1 MTYIKNKLK
10 RNWLIKK
17 IRKKK
22 WIKYSRRMMFSQKQ
36 INKIIEDPNLLEKT
50 IKNHIN
56 CNTHV
61 SKDIL
66 EELDVILS
74 KSYLDD
80 IHSDKY
86 HELKLDMLFWYFAYG
101 FSFNEYLCYQFIDK
115 DPIYRS
121 KFSSDRDSVY
131 INYEFNDIEEMQI
144 FNDKMLTYEIY
155 KKYFRRE
162 AISLQYKNDLSKF
175 KEFIQKNK
183 KFVKKEV
190 DKACGESVELIDT
203 SLCEYDVNLFNNL
216 ISNGKVI
223 LEELIYQGNET
234 AIFNGS
240 SVNTIRC
247 ITININGKIEMPYF
261 FMKIGRKGKFVDNGG
276 AGGIL
281 VGIDPKDGYLCTDGV
296 DEYGHRYKKHPD
308 SGVTFKGYQLPDW
321 DKLVD
326 LCSEMAQISPK
337 VRMIGWD
344 LAYTSESEWIMVEG
358 NSSTEFIGPQ
368 STSLNGV
375 RANISELLNR
385 VKN

>member
-10 RNWLIKK
+10 SNWLIKK

-22 WIKYSRRMMFSQKQ
+22 RIKYSKRMMFSQKQ
-36 INKIIEDPNLLEKT
+36 VNKITNNPNLLEQI
-50 IKNHIN
+50 IKDHIESN
-56 CNTHV
+56 KYV
-61 SKDIL
+61 SKNIL

-74 KSYLDD
+74 KSYLND
-80 IHSDKY
+80 IKGKKY
-86 HELKLDMLFWYFAYG
+86 YDLKIDMLLCFFEYG
-101 FSFNEYLCYQFIDK
+101 FSFNEYLCYEFIDK
-115 DPIYRS
+115 NHTYRRQ
-121 KFSSDRDSVY
+121 FCSDRDSVF
-131 INYEFNDIEEMQI
+131 INYQFNDIENMQV
-144 FNDKMLTYEIY
+144 FNDKVLTYKIY
-155 KKYFRRE
+155 KKFFKRE
-162 AISLQYKNDLSKF
+162 AIYLQCKDDFFKF
-175 KEFIQKNK
+175 KEFIQRNE

-190 DKACGESVELIDT
+190 DKSCGESVELIDT
-203 SLCEYDVNLFNNL
+203 SIYEDDLKLFDML

-234 AIFNGS
+234 AIFNES

-247 ITININGKIEMPYF
+247 ITVNINGNIKMPYF

-281 VGIDPKDGYLCTDGV
+281 VGIDPKDGRLCTDGV
-296 DEYGHRYKKHPD
+296 DEYGHRYEKHPD

-326 LCSEMAQISPK
+326 LCREMAVMSPK

-344 LAYTSESEWIMVEG
+344 LAYTSESDWIMVEG

-368 STSLNGV
+368 STFLNGIRTDV
-375 RANISELLNR
+375 SELLKMIR
-385 VKN
+385 V